1 MIEFKELLDIINK
14 GIEGIELGSKPLELY
29 QPIRYALDGGGKRLR
44 PVLVLAAYNLFYE
57 DVNKAILPALA
68 IEVFHNFT
76 LLHDDIMDKA
86 DLRRNLPTV
95 HKKWNENVA
104 ILSGDAMLIKAY
116 DLISKSPQDVLP
128 DILGLFNKTAIQVC
142 EGQQLDMNYEKI
154 FDVSESA
161 YLEMIRLK
169 TSVLVAASLKIG
181 ALCAG
186 IKDQN
191 ADLLYDYGL
200 KLGLAFQL
208 QDDYLDVYGNPE
220 KFGKKTGG
228 DIVANKKT
236 YLLIKSLELARGET
250 KEKLYKLLADDH
262 IEENIKINS
271 MIGIYNELQIK
282 SLVKHKME
290 EYYNQA
296 IDALNSVEVSQ
307 SKKAFLIG
315 FADQLMIR
323 EN

>member
-1 MIEFKELLDIINK
+1 MTEFKELLDIINK
-14 GIEGIELGSKPLELY
+14 GIEKIELGSNPLELY
-29 QPIRYALDGGGKRLR
+29 EPIRYALDAGGKRLR

-57 DVNKAILPALA
+57 DVEKAVLPALA

-86 DLRRNLPTV
+86 ELRRNMPTV

-116 DLISKSPQDVLP
+116 ELISRSPQDVLP
-128 DILGLFNKTAIQVC
+128 DILNLFNKTAIQVC

-154 FDVSESA
+154 FDVSEAS
-161 YLEMIRLK
+161 YLEMIKLK
-169 TSVLVAASLKIG
+169 TSVLVAASLKVG
-181 ALCAG
+181 ALCARV
-186 IKDQN
+186 KDKN
-191 ADLLYDYGL
+191 AELLYEYGL

-208 QDDYLDVYGNPE
+208 QDDYLDVYSNPE
-220 KFGKKTGG
+220 KFGKKIGG

-236 YLLIKSLELARGET
+236 YLLVKSLELARGET
-250 KEKLYKLLADDH
+250 KDKLYKLLT
-262 IEENIKINS
+262 ENGMDENVKIQS
-271 MIGIYNELQIK
+271 MVNIYNELQIK

-296 IDALNSVEVSQ
+296 IDALNSVEVNQ
-307 SKKAFLIG
+307 SKKAFLIR